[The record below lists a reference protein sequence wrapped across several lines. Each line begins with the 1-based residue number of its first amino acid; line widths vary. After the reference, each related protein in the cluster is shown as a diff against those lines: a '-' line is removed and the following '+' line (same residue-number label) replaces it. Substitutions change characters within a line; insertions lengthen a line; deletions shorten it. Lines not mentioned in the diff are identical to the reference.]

1 MDVGKAITRLRV
13 QSGLT
18 KEQLAARAGVSQSS
32 LHYIETGVNSPSVR
46 TLSKIAKAL
55 GVSIAE
61 LLANEGDETAERGHA
76 AAGA

>member
-1 MDVGKAITRLRV
+1 MDIGSAIKHARISR
-13 QSGLT
+13 GLT
-18 KEQLAARAGVSQSS
+18 QDEVAAKAAISQSA
-32 LHYIETGVNSPSVR
+32 LHYIESNTNSPSVR